1 MVFVRIAVIALATFM
16 IGGFWYSPA
25 GFLKI
30 WARENGH
37 DFEALKDK
45 HEAKHPAIVFGL
57 SYLASL
63 LATYALS
70 RFIGPDATWRA
81 GLEVGALAGG
91 LLVAT
96 SFAINYAFASRTFK
110 LWLVDA
116 GYHVVQFALM
126 GLLLG
131 LWRA

>member
-1 MVFVRIAVIALATFM
+1 MAWVRIAVIALVTFM
-16 IGGFWYSPA
+16 LGGLWYSPA

-37 DFEALKDK
+37 DFGTLKEK
-45 HEAKHPAIVFGL
+45 HKTKHPAIVFGL
-57 SYLASL
+57 SYVAAV

-70 RFIGPDATWRA
+70 RFVGPDATWLT
-81 GLEVGALAGG
+81 GLQVGALAGG
-91 LLVAT
+91 LFVAT
-96 SFAINYAFASRTFK
+96 SFAINYSFAGRTLK

-131 LWRA
+131 LWR